1 MEVMTRVLEYS
12 VYFVKL
18 ISVAVLLVG
27 LLSYLK
33 DLVMAILRKSPEE
46 IKYVKVNLGV
56 IVLLGLEILIIADI
70 VETIINPSLKD
81 IALLAAI
88 VLIRTTISYFLNK
101 EIESAKIE
109 EK

>member
-1 MEVMTRVLEYS
+1 MEVINKVLVFS
-12 VYFVKL
+12 VYLDKL
-18 ISVAVLLVG
+18 ISVSVLLFG
-27 LLSYLK
+27 LILYLK
-33 DLVMAILRKSPEE
+33 DLILAIFRKNSKE
-46 IKYVKVNLGV
+46 IKEVKVNLGV

-70 VETIINPSLKD
+70 VETIINPSFKD

-101 EIESAKIE
+101 EIESSDIE

>member
-33 DLVMAILRKSPEE
+33 DLVMAILRKSPKE